1 MLFSLKGDILTMLLN
16 IVILIPILA
25 FSITLHEV
33 SHGYMAYWLG
43 DRTAKYQGRLTF
55 NPIKHWDLYGFL
67 SMLLIG
73 FGWAKPVPVN
83 YNNFKK
89 RKLGMVLTALAGPL
103 SNIIFGVICIFFI
116 VIGIMYLPA
125 APFLTDI
132 FITAAAVNFM
142 LAFFNLIPL
151 PPLDGSKIFLAVL
164 PDRHYFR
171 LMQYERFGSIFII
184 VLILIS
190 NINPAL
196 DVFAALQTLVLNF
209 TTMILKTFFFFT

>member
-1 MLFSLKGDILTMLLN
+1 MLFSLKGDILSILLN
-16 IVILIPILA
+16 LAILIPILA

-67 SMLLIG
+67 SMMLIG

-103 SNIIFGVICIFFI
+103 SNIIFGIICIFLLLLIFL
-116 VIGIMYLPA
+116 YLPSVI
-125 APFLTDI
+125 FLGDI
-132 FITAAAVNFM
+132 FGTAATVNFM

-164 PDRHYFR
+164 PGRHYFR
-171 LMQYERFGSIFII
+171 LMEYERFGSIFII
-184 VLILIS
+184 VLIVIS

-209 TTMILKTFFFFT
+209 ATFILQTFFFFA